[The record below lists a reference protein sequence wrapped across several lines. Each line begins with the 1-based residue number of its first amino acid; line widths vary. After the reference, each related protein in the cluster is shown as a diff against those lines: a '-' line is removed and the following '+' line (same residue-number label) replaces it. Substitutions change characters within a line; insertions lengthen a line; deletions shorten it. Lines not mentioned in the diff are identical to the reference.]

1 MRFPEIAAALAERGV
16 SSLRFDFTGNGDS
29 GGDFCYANSFGEVG
43 ESPCITPQTPLAP
56 RRTLRPGR
64 PHLVPSNNR
73 SVSLAL
79 PVCKHSTD
87 TEQSGAAST
96 HPKVREPARCRA
108 DRQTADRRAGAGA
121 GRGHTRGGA
130 LGARRAAARG
140 HRAARAQQGRPRGHA
155 VRVLLRR
162 RPARARPGG
171 QLRPSER
178 PAGAVWRRRHAGHGG
193 ADGPRRGGLA
203 LRQSARAAA
212 HLLPHQGGARRLA
225 LVALG
230 RTCAMPCCCKVW
242 RARGSSVA
250 CAPCMCAC
258 RQGCRRAA
266 QRGRL
271 GGACV
276 AEGLAGC
283 CREGFA
289 RTPCW

>member
-1 MRFPEIAAALAERGV
+1 MACAPRTNAYALLAA
-16 SSLRFDFTGNGDS
+16 GDVWLHAAQRDCRVCPLHVRAPLHHPS
-29 GGDFCYANSFGEVG
+29 DSFGA
-43 ESPCITPQTPLAP
+43 QAD
-56 RRTLRPGR
+56 
-64 PHLVPSNNR
+64 
-73 SVSLAL
+73 AL
-79 PVCKHSTD
+79 TW
-87 TEQSGAAST
+87 AST
-96 HPKVREPARCRA
+96 YCAKRQALHEPGTSPLQAQHGHRAFRSCQHSFKVREPAHCRA

-140 HRAARAQQGRPRGHA
+140 RRAARAQQGRPRGHA
-155 VRVLLRR
+155 VRVHLRR

-171 QLRPSER
+171 QLRAPER